1 MEYLLIAGAG
11 LLAVIMVTGVTII
24 SGATVVAAIW
34 ASGVVII

>member
-24 SGATVVAAIW
+24 W
-34 ASGVVII
+34 WMKLY